1 MTTGLC
7 LLTDW
12 VLNSDTIHGMH
23 EDDKK
28 TDSFQQQAVAEKPQ
42 LQEPPM
48 YKVVILNDDYTPMDF
63 VIEVLQMV
71 FHMDESRATQIMLH
85 VHTRGKGLCGIYSHE
100 IAETKCAQVN
110 DYAREHEHPL
120 LCIVE
125 PV

>member
-1 MTTGLC
+1 
-7 LLTDW
+7 

-28 TDSFQQQAVAEKPQ
+28 TDSSQQQAVAEKPQ

-85 VHTRGKGLCGIYSHE
+85 VHRQGIVWYLQPRD
-100 IAETKCAQVN
+100 CRNQM
-110 DYAREHEHPL
+110 RPGQ
-120 LCIVE
+120 
-125 PV
+125 